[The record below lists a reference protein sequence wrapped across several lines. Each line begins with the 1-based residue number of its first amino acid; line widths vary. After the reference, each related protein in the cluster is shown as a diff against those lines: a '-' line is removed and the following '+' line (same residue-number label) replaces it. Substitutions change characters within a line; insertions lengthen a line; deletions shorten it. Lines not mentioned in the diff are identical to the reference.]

1 MTLFDLLFS
10 LDSSLGE
17 KLQRGIENACKLAE
31 GIKNAIKRF
40 PIDGFV
46 EVSCSLA
53 LVEHNYPPCLRLS
66 GEQQISIINMLSN
79 DDTESVSE
87 LLLSVYG
94 ENIITDIY
102 QSWIGVVKEERVPI
116 LREAIECFF
125 AERYYA
131 CTTLLLSQ
139 FGGIILDNEEV
150 LTDIEFYDYSTEL
163 TSLAN
168 EYQKGKGLT
177 AEKNIVERHFLV
189 NLQGTL
195 FAFAQYFKKCIF
207 SSGKVDP
214 IIIQNVANRNKV
226 LHGEDCSY
234 GTRIKALKTII
245 CTDTLIHL
253 PELQKR
259 TSEGKQHGR
268 H

>member
-10 LDSSLGE
+10 LDSSFGE
-17 KLQRGIENACKLAE
+17 KLQRGIENACKIAE
-31 GIKNAIKRF
+31 GIKNAINRF

-66 GEQQISIINMLSN
+66 GEQQLSIINMLSN
-79 DDTESVSE
+79 DDIESVSE
-87 LLLSVYG
+87 LLLSMYN
-94 ENIITDIY
+94 ENIVTEIY
-102 QSWIGVVKEERVPI
+102 QSWIGVVKEERAPI
-116 LREAIECFF
+116 LREAIECYV
-125 AERYYA
+125 AEKYYA
-131 CTTLLLSQ
+131 CNALLLSQ
-139 FGGIILDNEEV
+139 FGGIISDNEGV

-163 TSLAN
+163 TSLTN
-168 EYQKGKGLT
+168 EYQKGKTPT

-195 FAFAQYFKKCIF
+195 YAFAQYFQKCIF
-207 SSGKVDP
+207 SSGNVDP
-214 IIIQNVANRNKV
+214 TIIQNVANRNKV

-234 GTRIKALKTII
+234 GTRLKALKSII
-245 CTDTLIHL
+245 CTDMLIHL
-253 PELQKR
+253 PELQKKI
-259 TSEGKQHGR
+259 SEEKENGR